1 MENDMMTVLLVQPG
15 KHPVEITI
23 PHTLNCLLY
32 TSDAADE

>member
-23 PHTLNCLLY
+23 PHTDIVNI
-32 TSDAADE
+32 S